1 MSEKDWLL
9 TDEFFEFSKKI
20 SEIYE
25 HKKKKKE
32 ELKIFFEKIQSELK
46 AFEEEANTLSVQ
58 FENWKTSYLN
68 LGPYPTTTATKAPTT
83 REPSVESIVDST
95 KKK

>member
-1 MSEKDWLL
+1 MPEKDWLL

-32 ELKIFFEKIQSELK
+32 ELKNFFEKIQLEIK
-46 AFEEEANTLSVQ
+46 VYEEEASQLSLR
-58 FENWKTSYLN
+58 FEEWKASYLN
-68 LGPYPTTTATKAPTT
+68 LGSFPSAPITKPA
-83 REPSVESIVDST
+83 SSESIVSPAELT
-95 KKK
+95 NKK